1 MPTPQDEAVKNY
13 SRLRNARK
21 VALKK
26 AKQNLLSFLL
36 LGGRTFT
43 EGKSYWTHIHYE
55 WLRRQRFEDALEQET
70 FNEYLQEVL
79 DQQEK
84 VERYDQRMEEL
95 AALEAYREDVSRLCC
110 FRGIETH
117 TALSLVTEIGD
128 FSRFASAR
136 QFSAFLGLVPSE
148 DSSGNRQWRGS
159 ITKAG
164 NIRLRLLL
172 VEAAKALL
180 RSGVYGKKSKRLV
193 ARQRGNDP
201 AVISYADRA
210 NRRLHRVYGKLLLRG
225 VHHNKATIA
234 VARELSCFVWG
245 MMNGRI
251 A

>member
-1 MPTPQDEAVKNY
+1 
-13 SRLRNARK
+13 
-21 VALKK
+21 
-26 AKQNLLSFLL
+26 
-36 LGGRTFT
+36 
-43 EGKSYWTHIHYE
+43 
-55 WLRRQRFEDALEQET
+55 LEQET

-148 DSSGNRQWRGS
+148 DSSRNRQWRGS